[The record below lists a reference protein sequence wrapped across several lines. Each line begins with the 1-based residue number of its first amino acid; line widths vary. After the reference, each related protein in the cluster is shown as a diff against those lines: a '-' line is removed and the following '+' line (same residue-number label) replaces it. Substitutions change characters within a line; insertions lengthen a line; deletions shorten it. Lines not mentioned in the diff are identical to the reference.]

1 MTLSLGAHFVLTFYL
16 IGSTFAFFPA
26 SLVPKTTKIAVGQG
40 SDNDD
45 FLDSLSN
52 AEDTEPEGTYKKFLP
67 SDEEEKNQGGTRFQ
81 QMVEAAKAA
90 KSGRAGSPSL
100 DLHISTDPSPPPTQS
115 LADQSMENMSVDQQA
130 AMFRAMMQ
138 QQQPPPT
145 DYSPQSQKGLDAK
158 GRKIG
163 RNRDAD
169 TIANTADLYFAQ
181 LKRDSSV
188 RTMARIEGDDDIA
201 EKVFEDEAVQ
211 KLKDQIKKNPYL
223 EREREESKSLIESVA
238 EGMMIAEKE
247 RKESE
252 KNRNTAGPSYKKNLE
267 AKRKNNRPTQSS
279 APLPAP
285 EPVAVIT
292 PSPAPEPVVVMQP
305 PSKENAPSS
314 ATIAAPQATQLS
326 AETNYKQSQI
336 RTLMGMFLKHR
347 GGSGF
352 GSGRLRGSEID
363 DFETLL
369 KEVGR
374 SLRQE
379 AGTRQS
385 PVLESPASVDAAPKP
400 LNVSVSPETSVV
412 STASAPV
419 APEPVIDAVT
429 QQTLIP
435 PPPPISKV
443 AAMTTVNAALIDPAV
458 QAALQCVEGA
468 IQMYKNSP
476 PDLAPGMLMA
486 VRAAMLN
493 AAEKCKLVIEND
505 SVQNKESATFPDFSA
520 TAEQSKA
527 GVSPHVAPTRAFSI
541 DSTQPTNLD
550 SNSALLRK
558 VYDALGNASGDGKF
572 GLGPITSEEVSY

>member
-26 SLVPKTTKIAVGQG
+26 SLVPKTTKLF
-40 SDNDD
+40 S
-45 FLDSLSN
+45 DSLSN
-52 AEDTEPEGTYKKFLP
+52 AEDKEPE
-67 SDEEEKNQGGTRFQ
+67 
-81 QMVEAAKAA
+81 
-90 KSGRAGSPSL
+90 
-100 DLHISTDPSPPPTQS
+100 
-115 LADQSMENMSVDQQA
+115 ADQSMENMSVDQQA

-201 EKVFEDEAVQ
+201 EKVFEDELVQ
-211 KLKDQIKKNPYL
+211 EMKDQIKKNPYL

-247 RKESE
+247 KEESE
-252 KNRNTAGPSYKKNLE
+252 KNRNTAGPSYKKILE
-267 AKRKNNRPTQSS
+267 AKRKSNRPTQSS

-314 ATIAAPQATQLS
+314 ATIAAPQATQSS
-326 AETNYKQSQI
+326 AETNHKQSQI

-505 SVQNKESATFPDFSA
+505 SVQNKESETFPDFSA

-527 GVSPHVAPTRAFSI
+527 DVSPHVAPTRAFSI
-541 DSTQPTNLD
+541 DSTQPTNFD

-572 GLGPITSEEVSY
+572 GLGPITSEEASNLAGLVYEMRDVLMEELETGIPEPSPTETVSVTEATGQDTTSKYQQMLAKARANKKL